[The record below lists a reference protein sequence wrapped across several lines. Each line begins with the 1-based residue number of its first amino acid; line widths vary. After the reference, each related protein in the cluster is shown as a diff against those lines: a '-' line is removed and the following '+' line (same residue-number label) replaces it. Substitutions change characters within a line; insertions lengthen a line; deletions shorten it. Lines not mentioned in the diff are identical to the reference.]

1 MKLTITEIA
10 KAVDAVNKENQWA
23 DLEINGIEFDSR
35 LIQEGNLFVPLSG
48 GTNDGHLFISGAIEK
63 GAVVAFWQLDKDEPV
78 DFPVIKVF
86 DTLKAMQDLAVYLL
100 NKVKPTVIGITG
112 SNGKTTTKDMTEAVL
127 AQKYRTYKTQGNYNN
142 NIGLPYTILH
152 MPDDTE
158 KLILEMGMDHADE
171 ITFLSKLAK
180 PQIAAITMIGEAH
193 IENLGSRAGIAAAK
207 MEIADGL
214 AKDGLLILPNEEPL
228 LKSYRTNTSK
238 QVKTFGWDTDADYQA
253 EIVLEEKEQTEFKVK
268 ELPGIFSIPV
278 LGKYNV
284 GNALIA
290 IAIGQELSV
299 PIEKIQKGLSNF
311 KLTKNRTEWIKI
323 ANNIDILSD
332 VYNANPTAMKL
343 VLDSFSK
350 MKTNGKKI
358 AVLGDMLELGPD
370 SKKMHE
376 EIADHLETSEIA
388 EVFLY
393 GSEMNHLFMKL
404 KEKYPEN
411 QVHYF
416 SENRKSNLVENIK
429 KNLQPND
436 MIVLKASNGMGLS
449 EVINNLVDENGIS

>member
-1 MKLTITEIA
+1 MKLTMTEVA
-10 KAVDAVNKENQWA
+10 QAVNAVNKERQWA
-23 DLEINGIEFDSR
+23 DLEITGIEFDSR
-35 LIQEGNLFVPLSG
+35 LIKEGNLFVPLSG
-48 GTNDGHLFISGAIEK
+48 TNDGHSFIDGAIKK
-63 GAVVAFWQLDKDEPV
+63 GAIAAFWQADKEAPA
-78 DFPVIKVF
+78 DFPVIKVL
-86 DTLKAMQDLAVYLL
+86 DTLKAMQDLAVYFL
-100 NKVKPTVIGITG
+100 NKIQPTVIGITG

-127 AQKYRTYKTQGNYNN
+127 AQKYHTYKTQGNYNN

-152 MPDDTE
+152 MPDTTE

-171 ITFLSKLAK
+171 IAFLSKLAK

-193 IENLGSRAGIAAAK
+193 IENLGSRKGIAAAK
-207 MEIADGL
+207 MEIAEGL
-214 AKDGLLILPNEEPL
+214 APNGLLVLPNEEPL
-228 LKSYRTNTSK
+228 LKSYHSNLS
-238 QVKTFGWDTDADYQA
+238 QEVKTVGWSSDADYQA
-253 EIVLEEKEQTEFKVK
+253 EIILEEKERTEFKIK
-268 ELPGIFSIPV
+268 NLPEIFSIPV

-290 IAIGQELSV
+290 IAIGQKLAV
-299 PIEKIQKGLSNF
+299 PIEEIQKGLANF
-311 KLTKNRTEWIKI
+311 KLTKNRTEWISI

-350 MKTNGKKI
+350 MKTTGKKM

-376 EIADHLETSEIA
+376 EIGNHLEPSEIA

-393 GSEMNHLFMKL
+393 GSEMNHLFIKL

-416 SENRKSNLVENIK
+416 SENSKSSLIESLEK
-429 KNLQPND
+429 HLEPND
-436 MIVLKASNGMGLS
+436 IIVLKASNGMGLS
-449 EVINNLVDENGIS
+449 EIVTHLIDEK

>member
-1 MKLTITEIA
+1 MKLTMTEVA
-10 KAVDAVNKENQWA
+10 QAVNAVNKERQWA
-23 DLEINGIEFDSR
+23 DLEITGIEFDSR
-35 LIQEGNLFVPLSG
+35 LIKEGNLFVPLSG
-48 GTNDGHLFISGAIEK
+48 TNDGHSFIDGAIKK
-63 GAVVAFWQLDKDEPV
+63 GAIAAFWQADKEAPA
-78 DFPVIKVF
+78 DFPVIKVL
-86 DTLKAMQDLAVYLL
+86 DTLKAMQDLAVYFL
-100 NKVKPTVIGITG
+100 NKIQPTVIGITG

-127 AQKYRTYKTQGNYNN
+127 AQKYHTYKTQGNYNN

-152 MPDDTE
+152 MPDTTE

-171 ITFLSKLAK
+171 IAFLSKLAK

-193 IENLGSRAGIAAAK
+193 IENLGSRKGIAAAK
-207 MEIADGL
+207 MEIAEGL
-214 AKDGLLILPNEEPL
+214 APNGLLVLPNEEPL
-228 LKSYRTNTSK
+228 LKSYRSNLS
-238 QVKTFGWDTDADYQA
+238 QEVKTVGWLSDADYQA
-253 EIVLEEKEQTEFKVK
+253 EIILEEKERTEFKINN
-268 ELPGIFSIPV
+268 LPEIFSIPV

-290 IAIGQELSV
+290 IAIGQKLAV
-299 PIEKIQKGLSNF
+299 PIEEIQKGLANF
-311 KLTKNRTEWIKI
+311 KLTKNRTEWISI

-350 MKTNGKKI
+350 MKTTGKKM

-376 EIADHLETSEIA
+376 EIGNHLEPSEIA

-393 GSEMNHLFMKL
+393 GTEMNHLFIKL

-416 SENRKSNLVENIK
+416 SENSKSSLIEALEK
-429 KNLQPND
+429 HLETND

-449 EVINNLVDENGIS
+449 EIVTHLIDEK

>member
-1 MKLTITEIA
+1 MKLTITEVA
-10 KAVDAVNKENQWA
+10 QAVDAINKDKQWP
-23 DLEINGIEFDSR
+23 DIEINGVEFDSR

-48 GTNDGHLFISGAIEK
+48 TNDGHLFVSGAIEK
-63 GAVVAFWQLDKDEPV
+63 GAVASFWQADKESPV
-78 DFPVIKVF
+78 GIPVIKVL
-86 DTLKAMQDLAVYLL
+86 DTLKAMQDLAVYFL
-100 NKVKPTVIGITG
+100 NKIQPTVIGITG

-127 AQKYRTYKTQGNYNN
+127 AQKYCTYKTQGNYNN

-152 MPDDTE
+152 MPESTE
-158 KLILEMGMDHADE
+158 KLILEMGMDHAGE
-171 ITFLSKLAK
+171 IAFLSKLAK

-193 IENLGSRAGIAAAK
+193 IENLGSRDGIANAK
-207 MEIADGL
+207 MEIVEGL
-214 AKDGLLILPNEEPL
+214 ATNGLLVLPNEEPL
-228 LKSYRTNTSK
+228 LKFYRSNLV
-238 QVKTFGWDTDADYQA
+238 QEIKTVGWEIDSDYQA
-253 EIVLEEKEQTEFKVK
+253 EIILEEKERTEFKVK
-268 ELPGIFSIPV
+268 QLPGVFSIPV

-290 IAIGQELSV
+290 IAIGQKLALS
-299 PIEKIQKGLSNF
+299 IEEIQEGLANF

-323 ANNIDILSD
+323 TNNIDILSD

-343 VLDSFSK
+343 VLDSFSQ
-350 MKTNGKKI
+350 MKTEGKKI
-358 AVLGDMLELGPD
+358 AVLGDMLELGSD

-376 EIADHLETSEIA
+376 EISNYLEPSEIA

-393 GSEMNHLFMKL
+393 GSEMNYLFLKL

-416 SENRKSNLVENIK
+416 DENSKCNLIKSLK
-429 KNLQPND
+429 KHLESND

-449 EVINNLVDENGIS
+449 EVVNLLIDESEIS